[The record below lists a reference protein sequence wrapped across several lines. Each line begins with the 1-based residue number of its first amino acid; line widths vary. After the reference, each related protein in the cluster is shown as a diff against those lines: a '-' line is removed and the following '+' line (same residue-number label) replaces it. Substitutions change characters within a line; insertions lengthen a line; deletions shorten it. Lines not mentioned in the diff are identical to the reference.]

1 MRYKLYQNKNPK
13 SLAYGK
19 WYARGLHEVMT
30 FAEFVKH
37 MAEHHCVYSEAT
49 IRGVLLEME
58 ICLRE
63 QLLEGKAVYFDEL
76 GIFKLGLQSKG
87 VATPADFNVRT
98 HVPAVRMNL
107 FLGARFR
114 AKDLRK
120 DVKLTETD
128 VNTVTYDDEDDG
140 ENATQPSNGGNT
152 SGSGSTSG
160 NGSASGNGNSGSG
173 TGTVTPSGGGSQSQ
187 QGEPGTYRLVIYKYG
202 NGTSTVTDDSEQ
214 EINSNDN
221 IASGSNVNVS
231 VVSGNGMEPIAK
243 VNGNRIA
250 LTENDGV
257 YVGSFQMP
265 TKSTV
270 LEVNS
275 EPDEWDYADEN

>member
-1 MRYKLYQNKNPK
+1 MRYKLYQNKNVK

-30 FAEFVKH
+30 FSEFVKH

-76 GIFKLGLQSKG
+76 GIFKLGLQSRG
-87 VATPADFNVRT
+87 VANPAEFNVRT

-114 AKDLRK
+114 AKDLRR

-128 VNTVTYDDEDDG
+128 VNTVTYDDDEPAG
-140 ENATQPSNGGNT
+140 ENATQTGSGNAPSGGST
-152 SGSGSTSG
+152 SGSGNS
-160 NGSASGNGNSGSG
+160 GNSGSG

-187 QGEPGTYRLVIYKYG
+187 QGESGTYRLIIYKYG
-202 NGTSTVTDDSEQ
+202 NGTATVTDDSE
-214 EINSNDN
+214 NVLNTNDYL
-221 IASGSNVNVS
+221 ASGSNVNIS
-231 VVSGNGMEPIAK
+231 VVPVAGKLPLVRYNGS
-243 VNGNRIA
+243 NRVTM
-250 LTENDGV
+250 TENDGV

-265 TKSTV
+265 TKGTV
-270 LEVNS
+270 IEINTD
-275 EPDEWDYADEN
+275 PDDDDWADQD

>member
-1 MRYKLYQNKNPK
+1 MRFKLYQNKNLK
-13 SLAYGK
+13 SLAFGK

-30 FAEFVKH
+30 FSEFVKH

-87 VATPADFNVRT
+87 AATPADFNVRT

-128 VNTVTYDDEDDG
+128 VNTVTYDDDEPSG
-140 ENATQPSNGGNT
+140 ENATQTGNT
-152 SGSGSTSG
+152 SAPSGDGGSSSG
-160 NGSASGNGNSGSG
+160 NSGNSGSG
-173 TGTVTPSGGGSQSQ
+173 TGTVTPGGGGSQSQ
-187 QGEPGTYRLVIYKYG
+187 QYSRKERRRTIHDGFRVGGK
-202 NGTSTVTDDSEQ
+202 
-214 EINSNDN
+214 EI
-221 IASGSNVNVS
+221 
-231 VVSGNGMEPIAK
+231 
-243 VNGNRIA
+243 
-250 LTENDGV
+250 
-257 YVGSFQMP
+257 
-265 TKSTV
+265 
-270 LEVNS
+270 
-275 EPDEWDYADEN
+275 

>member
-1 MRYKLYQNKNPK
+1 MRYKLYQNKNLK
-13 SLAYGK
+13 SMAYNK

-98 HVPAVRMNL
+98 HVTAVRMNL

-128 VNTVTYDDEDDG
+128 VNTVTYDDDEPSG
-140 ENATQPSNGGNT
+140 ENATQTGDASAPSGD
-152 SGSGSTSG
+152 SGSSSG
-160 NGSASGNGNSGSG
+160 NSGNSGSG

-202 NGTSTVTDDSEQ
+202 NGTATVTDDSENA
-214 EINSNDN
+214 ISNNDYL
-221 IASGSNVNVS
+221 ASGSNVNVS
-231 VVSGNGMEPIAK
+231 VVPVGGKEPIVK
-243 VNGNRIA
+243 VNSNRIM

-265 TKSTV
+265 TKGAV
-270 LEVNS
+270 LEINTD
-275 EPDEWDYADEN
+275 PDDDDGVDEG

>member
-1 MRYKLYQNKNPK
+1 MRYKLYQNKNRK

-76 GIFKLGLQSKG
+76 GIFKLGLQSRG
-87 VATPADFNVRT
+87 VASPAEFNVRT

-114 AKDLRK
+114 AKDLRR
-120 DVKLTETD
+120 DVKLVETD
-128 VNTVTYDDEDDG
+128 VNTVTYDDDEPSG
-140 ENATQPSNGGNT
+140 ENATQAGNT
-152 SGSGSTSG
+152 SAPSGDSGSGSG
-160 NGSASGNGNSGSG
+160 NSGNSGSG
-173 TGTVTPSGGGSQSQ
+173 SQSQ
-187 QGEPGTYRLVIYKYG
+187 QNESG
-202 NGTSTVTDDSEQ
+202 NYNLTIARSGSGTSTVKNAAGVA
-214 EINSNDN
+214 IVGSNTQP
-221 IASGSNVNVS
+221 SGSTIYIEIVPAEGHVPTARLNYTDI
-231 VVSGNGMEPIAK
+231 P
-243 VNGNRIA
+243 
-250 LTENDGV
+250 LTNDGGT
-257 YVGSFQMP
+257 YKGSFQMP
-265 TKSTV
+265 ARGSV
-270 LEVNS
+270 LELYSGSNGS
-275 EPDEWDYADEN
+275 DSGFGDFE

>member
-1 MRYKLYQNKNPK
+1 MRYKLYQNKNVK

-30 FAEFVKH
+30 FSEFVKH

-76 GIFKLGLQSKG
+76 GIFKLGLQSRG
-87 VATPADFNVRT
+87 VANPAEFNVRT

-114 AKDLRK
+114 AKDLRR

-128 VNTVTYDDEDDG
+128 VNTVTYDDDEPAG
-140 ENATQPSNGGNT
+140 ENATQTGSGNAPSGGST
-152 SGSGSTSG
+152 SGSGNS
-160 NGSASGNGNSGSG
+160 GNSGSG
-173 TGTVTPSGGGSQSQ
+173 TGTVTPSGGGSQTQ
-187 QGEPGTYRLVIYKYG
+187 QGEPGTYRLIIYKYG
-202 NGTSTVTDDSEQ
+202 NGTATVTDDSE
-214 EINSNDN
+214 NVLNTNDYL
-221 IASGSNVNVS
+221 ASGSNVNIS
-231 VVSGNGMEPIAK
+231 VVPVAGKLPLVRYNGS
-243 VNGNRIA
+243 NRVTM
-250 LTENDGV
+250 TENDGV

-265 TKSTV
+265 TKGTV
-270 LEVNS
+270 IEINTD
-275 EPDEWDYADEN
+275 PDDDDWADQD

>member
-1 MRYKLYQNKNPK
+1 MRYKLYQNKNLK
-13 SLAYGK
+13 SLAYNK

-30 FAEFVKH
+30 FSEFVKH

-87 VATPADFNVRT
+87 VATPAEFNVRT

-152 SGSGSTSG
+152 SGGGST
-160 NGSASGNGNSGSG
+160 SGNGNSGSG

-187 QGEPGTYRLVIYKYG
+187 QGEPGTYRLGIYKYG
-202 NGTSTVTDDSEQ
+202 NGTSTVTNDSEQ
-214 EINSNDN
+214 ELNSNDN

-231 VVSGNGMEPIAK
+231 VVSGNGMEPIVK

-265 TKSTV
+265 TKATV
-270 LEVNS
+270 LEINS
-275 EPDEWDYADEN
+275 EPDEGDYANEN

>member
-1 MRYKLYQNKNPK
+1 MRYKLYQNKNRK
-13 SLAYGK
+13 SAAYGK

-76 GIFKLGLQSKG
+76 GIFKLGLQSLG
-87 VATPADFNVRT
+87 VATPAEFNVRT

-114 AKDLRK
+114 AKDLRR

-128 VNTVTYDDEDDG
+128 INTVTYDDDESEG
-140 ENATQPSNGGNT
+140 ENATQTGSGNT
-152 SGSGSTSG
+152 PSGGSNSG
-160 NGSASGNGNSGSG
+160 NG
-173 TGTVTPSGGGSQSQ
+173 TGTVTPSGGGYQDND
-187 QGEPGTYRLVIYKYG
+187 EPGG
-202 NGTSTVTDDSEQ
+202 DDH
-214 EINSNDN
+214 
-221 IASGSNVNVS
+221 
-231 VVSGNGMEPIAK
+231 
-243 VNGNRIA
+243 
-250 LTENDGV
+250 
-257 YVGSFQMP
+257 
-265 TKSTV
+265 
-270 LEVNS
+270 
-275 EPDEWDYADEN
+275 

>member
-1 MRYKLYQNKNPK
+1 MRYKLYQNKNVK

-30 FAEFVKH
+30 FSEFVKH

-76 GIFKLGLQSKG
+76 GIFKLGLQSRG
-87 VATPADFNVRT
+87 VANPAEFNVRT

-114 AKDLRK
+114 AKDLRR

-128 VNTVTYDDEDDG
+128 VNTVTYDDDEPAG
-140 ENATQPSNGGNT
+140 ENATQTGSGNAPSGGST
-152 SGSGSTSG
+152 SGSGNS
-160 NGSASGNGNSGSG
+160 GNSGSG
-173 TGTVTPSGGGSQSQ
+173 TGTVTPSGGGSQNQ
-187 QGEPGTYRLVIYKYG
+187 QGEPGTYRLIIYKYG
-202 NGTSTVTDDSEQ
+202 NGTATVTDDSE
-214 EINSNDN
+214 NVLNTNDYL
-221 IASGSNVNVS
+221 ASGSNVNIS
-231 VVSGNGMEPIAK
+231 VVPVAGKLPLVRYNGS
-243 VNGNRIA
+243 NRVTM
-250 LTENDGV
+250 TENDGV

-265 TKSTV
+265 TKGTV
-270 LEVNS
+270 IEINTD
-275 EPDEWDYADEN
+275 PDDDDWADQD